1 MKVLYRCRRHD
12 APGERRTV
20 GMLISVVLTLAMSS
34 SIAPSHAAST
44 GNYPNKPVRMIVA
57 FAPGGSSD
65 IVARVMAQH
74 LGVMWGHQ
82 VVVDNRPG
90 ASGML
95 GHAIGARAPADG
107 YTIVLTSIGP
117 LVVNPMLYKNSG
129 YDPVRSFAPVTL
141 TVSLLNALV
150 VHPSVPANSVKE
162 LIAYAKA
169 RPGQVTYGSSGI
181 GGAGHLAGELFGMMA
196 GVKLVHVPY
205 KGGAPAM
212 IDLVGGQIQIIFAT
226 LATALP
232 HMRSGK
238 IRALAVTTKERVPLA
253 ADLPTIAEAAL
264 PGFEANNWDGMLFPA
279 STPKAIVSK
288 VSRDTARVLS
298 LPEVRD
304 YLSKQ
309 GALPTPS
316 TPESFAAYLE
326 SEIGKWR
333 NVVQRAGIRA
343 E

>member
-1 MKVLYRCRRHD
+1 MVSD
-12 APGERRTV
+12 
-20 GMLISVVLTLAMSS
+20 
-34 SIAPSHAAST
+34 
-44 GNYPNKPVRMIVA
+44 YPNKPVRMIVA

-74 LGVMWGHQ
+74 LGTMWGQQ

-90 ASGML
+90 AGGML
-95 GHAIGARAPADG
+95 GHEIGARAPADG

-117 LVVNPMLYKNSG
+117 LVVNPMLYKKSG
-129 YDPVRSFAPVTL
+129 YDPVRSFTPVML

-150 VHPSVPANSVKE
+150 VHPSVPASSVRE
-162 LIAYAKA
+162 LIAYSNA

-181 GGAGHLAGELFGMMA
+181 GGAGHLAGELFSMMS

-205 KGGAPAM
+205 KGGALAM
-212 IDLVGGQIQIIFAT
+212 IDLVGGQIQMIFAT

-232 HMRSGK
+232 HMNSGK
-238 IRALAVTTKERVPLA
+238 IRALAVITKDRAPMA
-253 ADLPTIAEAAL
+253 PDLPTIAEAAL
-264 PGFEANNWDGMLFPA
+264 PGFEANNWDGMLFPV
-279 STPKAIVSK
+279 STPRAIVSK
-288 VSRDTARVLS
+288 VSRDAGRVLT

-304 YLSKQ
+304 FLSKQ

-316 TPESFAAYLE
+316 TPEAFAAYLN
-326 SEIGKWR
+326 SEITKWR
-333 NVVQRAGIRA
+333 EVVQRAGIRA